1 MLFNVF
7 DCFQV
12 QNVLICHQKNLEIFK
27 IDVLKRGTTAE
38 KGRCQRKARNI
49 ENMVCCFTAERVHKQ
64 LNVSISRNSLFLCFG
79 QSVYLFLYCKL
90 SSERVF
96 LGFKCT
102 CVWIMYRACTV
113 IELCEEYLMKTRSL
127 EYSYRFYWRIV
138 TIFAPFS
145 FFSLATIFEK
155 YRNSVITCWNLSF
168 PGFVKRRLQC
178 FYIWKQWKTWTTQQS
193 FVR

>member
-7 DCFQV
+7 VCFQV
-12 QNVLICHQKNLEIFK
+12 QNVLICLQKNLEIFK

-49 ENMVCCFTAERVHKQ
+49 ENMVCCFTAERFHKQ
-64 LNVSISRNSLFLCFG
+64 LNVSISRNSLFLCFK

-102 CVWIMYRACTV
+102 CVWIMFRACTV

-145 FFSLATIFEK
+145 FFHL
-155 YRNSVITCWNLSF
+155 
-168 PGFVKRRLQC
+168 
-178 FYIWKQWKTWTTQQS
+178 QQS
-193 FVR
+193 LKNIEILWLHVEIFRFPDSWNVDCNVFTFENNEKLEQHSSL